1 MINSRGVP
9 VEVRPSGRAARLVLF
24 VWLVAVI
31 TSSCAQS
38 SEKQLV
44 DLKRLVVPLFEVPH
58 QGISEMSGLTRSHN
72 YPGVYWVHNDSGDDP
87 RVFSISGEGEL
98 IWPPFVERS
107 SWDGLPIAVAA
118 NVDWEDIT
126 SDGEFIYIA
135 ETGNNGNARRD
146 LGIYVLPE
154 PNPRAI
160 EVTRRHRLEGL
171 THLECERHFSIN
183 LILYRPGHDRLPGNT
198 RWPDG

>member
-98 IWPPFVERS
+98 IWPPFAATAIGRPSHDDRS
-107 SWDGLPIAVAA
+107 TNGGQISSP
-118 NVDWEDIT
+118 
-126 SDGEFIYIA
+126 SA
-135 ETGNNGNARRD
+135 E
-146 LGIYVLPE
+146 
-154 PNPRAI
+154 I
-160 EVTRRHRLEGL
+160 E
-171 THLECERHFSIN
+171 
-183 LILYRPGHDRLPGNT
+183 NT
-198 RWPDG
+198 RGTSPLSL